1 MSREVNGRWAV
12 SHVVTLMADAM
23 DENPDGYDNDDRAA
37 LDAAGQVVFRIE
49 GDETYHVMEVTK

>member
-12 SHVVTLMADAM
+12 SHVVALLADAM
-23 DENPDGYDNDDRAA
+23 DENPDGYDIVDRDA

-49 GDETYHVMEVTK
+49 GDETYHVREVAK

>member
-12 SHVVTLMADAM
+12 SHIVTLMADAM